1 MHGLT
6 KFSCIVIYND
16 LFAAFFSAEDMH
28 FVFFA
33 DQAFALYSQPIAA
46 NKSKWR
52 SEIIAYLIEY

>member
-46 NKSKWR
+46 NKSK
-52 SEIIAYLIEY
+52 